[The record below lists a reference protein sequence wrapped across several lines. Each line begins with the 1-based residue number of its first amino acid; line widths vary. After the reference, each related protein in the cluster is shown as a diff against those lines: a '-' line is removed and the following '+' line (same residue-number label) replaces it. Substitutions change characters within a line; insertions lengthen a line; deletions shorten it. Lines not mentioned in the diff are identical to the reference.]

1 MGAATRT
8 SVADGIAALAAVTKP
23 TADLGEELLAAARSL
38 GASHQL
44 VAVLA
49 DAGVPAEQRTGLV
62 DRVFASL
69 GAQTRSLLGTLVSGR
84 WSSPEDLVEGVE
96 EIGFR
101 AVAGQPAASGLDG
114 ELFTVLQTVGSDGR
128 LELALGGTASPLEAR
143 LRLVDALLQ
152 DAKPATRTIVR
163 HVVQLPRGRKPIEA
177 LRAAQAIVAA
187 ANDQVVAV
195 VQTATPLSA
204 AQASTLAA
212 RLEAGYRRKIVLN
225 QVVEPD
231 LVGGVRITV
240 GDDVIDGTVR
250 ARLDDLRQRL
260 AG

>member
-8 SVADGIAALAAVTKP
+8 SVADAIAALAAIQQP
-23 TADLGEELLAAARSL
+23 TAALGDELLSAARSL
-38 GASHQL
+38 GSSHQL

-49 DAGVPAEQRTGLV
+49 DAGVPTEQRVGLV

-69 GAQTRSLLGTLVSGR
+69 GAQTRSLLGSLVGGR
-84 WSSPEDLVEGVE
+84 WSTPEDLVEGVE

-101 AVAGQPAASGLDG
+101 AVAARPDAAGLDG
-114 ELFTVLQTVGSDGR
+114 ELFTVLQTVESDGR
-128 LELALGGTASPLEAR
+128 LELALGGAASPLEAR
-143 LRLVDALLQ
+143 LALVDALLK

-177 LRAAQAIVAA
+177 LRAAQAVVAS
-187 ANDQVVAV
+187 ANDQVVAL
-195 VQTATPLSA
+195 VQTAVPLTA

-212 RLEAGYRRKIVLN
+212 RLEAGYQRKIVLN